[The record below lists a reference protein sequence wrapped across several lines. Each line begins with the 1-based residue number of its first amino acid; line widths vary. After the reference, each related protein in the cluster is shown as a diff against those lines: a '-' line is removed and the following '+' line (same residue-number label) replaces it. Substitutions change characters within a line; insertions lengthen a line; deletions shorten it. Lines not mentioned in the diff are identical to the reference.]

1 MIRGEG
7 QTSVTTDKTFIESYK
22 NAHKQYADYLEKK
35 KKERRKTSKNGKK
48 MTYIVTFSFLNYYKY

>member
-35 KKERRKTSKNGKK
+35 KKEKEDFKKWQKNDIHS
-48 MTYIVTFSFLNYYKY
+48 YLFFLKLL

>member
-35 KKERRKTSKNGKK
+35 KKEEKEDFKKWQKNDIHS
-48 MTYIVTFSFLNYYKY
+48 YLFFLKLL